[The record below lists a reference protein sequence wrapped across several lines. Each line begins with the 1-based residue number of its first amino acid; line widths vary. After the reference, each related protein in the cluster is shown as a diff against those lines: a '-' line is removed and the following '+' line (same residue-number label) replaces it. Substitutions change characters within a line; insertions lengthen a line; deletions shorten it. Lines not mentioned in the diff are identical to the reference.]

1 MWEGGCTPSHAE
13 HEEDFAGIYIKWKQ
27 YFKDYNNYY
36 WKYTKIV
43 PTFSI
48 YSNKIF
54 SNFFHII
61 GVSKILMNVSLFD
74 ECKYVLTTLSAE
86 NDPSEVADMIGTLNI
101 T

>member
-1 MWEGGCTPSHAE
+1 MET
-13 HEEDFAGIYIKWKQ
+13 IL
-27 YFKDYNNYY
+27 YN
-36 WKYTKIV
+36 KLRTIILF

-54 SNFFHII
+54 SNFFHIT
-61 GVSKILMNVSLFD
+61 GVSKILMNVKQMSLFD
-74 ECKYVLTTLSAE
+74 ECKYVLTTLSAK